1 MIGKELFLELQEL
14 ESSSLALVEAVLSN
28 KVSSHLLLSV
38 RNLKL
43 DELECLEEV
52 VQADLSSSSEV
63 HVCESRINSFVD
75 QLHLSVKHHLQ
86 LVVIVLLT
94 QLMLTCSSLALVT
107 LVDGPIAAVNE
118 RTPVNLQ

>member
-1 MIGKELFLELQEL
+1 MIWKELFLELQEL

-43 DELECLEEV
+43 DELECFEEV

-63 HVCESRINSFVD
+63 HVRESRINSFVD

-86 LVVIVLLT
+86 LVVIVLL
-94 QLMLTCSSLALVT
+94 ALQQGG
-107 LVDGPIAAVNE
+107 LLELNGDIKS
-118 RTPVNLQ
+118 R